1 MVMIE
6 LIKIKENGMELDLHG
21 VRHPDVE
28 MIVENYVLIH
38 SYIYYYIVVVD
49 KTIPL
54 VVLYYSINKEI

>member
-1 MVMIE
+1 
-6 LIKIKENGMELDLHG
+6 MELDLHG